1 MVSSSYEVL
10 KVDALE
16 RGPAM
21 VDQGTRASHRMVVP
35 TKTKKMMM
43 KVLGAQRKE
52 LRADRESEITDQIVR
67 DEPPKGKGSG

>member
-1 MVSSSYEVL
+1 MASGSDEVL

-21 VDQGTRASHRMVVP
+21 VDQGTRASHPMVMP
-35 TKTKKMMM
+35 AKTKKMMM

-52 LRADRESEITDQIVR
+52 LGADRESEIADQIVR
-67 DEPPKGKGSG
+67 DEPPKESG